1 MDQATSASPA
11 MTFSV
16 LTSTAPVLAPRVGRL
31 AIPGR
36 KTLATPHHVPL
47 TSRGTVPHVAHD
59 VMRDHTE
66 INSLYA
72 GLEDSHASPGIYSVI
87 AKKDA
92 PVYKTPVAN
101 HESPLK
107 KFICVADDMPLILG
121 PRRFPPIPCPPANTS
136 TSIALLTSVGFT
148 QLSAAEYVKSIQKL
162 KPDIA
167 IGMVDLANKQPGSK
181 RRAKMVDRTHAW
193 TQEALEQLYGNG
205 ATEENKS
212 KSAFFAPVLPL
223 DNAQQSLY
231 LDDLESEFRWDISGL
246 ALYQSAS
253 LGFVPESLADLPRLL
268 FSEPET
274 PHTILR
280 DVSLGADLLTT
291 PLLGASSDGGI
302 AMQFAFPAPAALQ
315 EGKSEP
321 QPLGIDLWLGDH
333 ATDTSPLGEGCECY
347 TCKNYHRAYIHHL
360 LVAKEMTAWA
370 LLQVHN
376 FHVMDNFFAGV
387 RESIQRGS
395 FEQDVATFAR
405 VYASSMPESKG
416 TGPRL
421 RGYQLPANGPNQ
433 PRRMPKIWGQLDD
446 AIQKYAE
453 SQSEV
458 ATPDTDASGL
468 EEHGF
473 AEKL

>member
-16 LTSTAPVLAPRVGRL
+16 LASTAPVLAPRVGKL
-31 AIPGR
+31 TIPGR
-36 KTLATPHHVPL
+36 KTIATPHHVPL

-72 GLEDSHASPGIYSVI
+72 GLEDFI
-87 AKKDA
+87 AKKK
-92 PVYKTPVAN
+92 PPIYKTPAAD

-107 KFICVADDMPLILG
+107 KFICVAEDMPLILG

-136 TSIALLTSVGFT
+136 ASIALLTSVGFT
-148 QLSAAEYVKSIQKL
+148 QLSAHDYVKAVQKL
-162 KPDIA
+162 RPDIA
-167 IGMVDLANKQPGSK
+167 VGMVDLANKQPGSK
-181 RRAKMVDRTHAW
+181 RRGKMVDRTHAW
-193 TQEALEQLYGNG
+193 TQDALEQLYGD
-205 ATEENKS
+205 AVAEKDKS
-212 KSAFFAPVLPL
+212 KSAYFAPVLPL

-231 LDDLESEFRWDISGL
+231 LEDLESEFRWDISGL

-253 LGFVPESLADLPRLL
+253 LGFVPESLANLPRLL

-274 PHTILR
+274 PQAILR
-280 DVSLGADLLTT
+280 DISLGADLLTT

-302 AMQFAFPAPAALQ
+302 AMGFVFPAPAPVP
-315 EGKSEP
+315 EGKSERL
-321 QPLGIDLWLGDH
+321 PLGIDLWTGDH
-333 ATDTSPLGEGCECY
+333 TTDTSPLGEGCECY

-360 LVAKEMTAWA
+360 LLAKEMTAWA

-376 FHVMDNFFAGV
+376 FHVMDTFFAGV

-395 FEQDVATFAR
+395 FEQDIQTFSR
-405 VYASSMPESKG
+405 VYASSMPESSG
-416 TGPRL
+416 EGPRL

-433 PRRMPKIWGQLDD
+433 PRRMPKVYGVLDD

-453 SQSEV
+453 AQSEI
-458 ATPDTDASGL
+458 ATPDTGASGL

>member
-1 MDQATSASPA
+1 M
-11 MTFSV
+11 
-16 LTSTAPVLAPRVGRL
+16 
-31 AIPGR
+31 
-36 KTLATPHHVPL
+36 
-47 TSRGTVPHVAHD
+47 
-59 VMRDHTE
+59 
-66 INSLYA
+66 
-72 GLEDSHASPGIYSVI
+72 
-87 AKKDA
+87 
-92 PVYKTPVAN
+92 
-101 HESPLK
+101 
-107 KFICVADDMPLILG
+107 ILG

-136 TSIALLTSVGFT
+136 TSIALLTSIGFT
-148 QLSAAEYVKSIQKL
+148 QLSAHDYVKAVQKL
-162 KPDIA
+162 RPDIA

-193 TQEALEQLYGNG
+193 TSDALEQLYGD
-205 ATEENKS
+205 AVAEKDKS
-212 KSAFFAPVLPL
+212 KSAYFAPILPL

-253 LGFVPESLADLPRLL
+253 LGFVPESLAHLPRLL

-291 PLLGASSDGGI
+291 PLLGVSSDGGI
-302 AMQFAFPAPAALQ
+302 AIEFAFPAPAALQ

-321 QPLGIDLWLGDH
+321 RPLGVDLWTGDH

-376 FHVMDNFFAGV
+376 FHVMDTFFAGV

-395 FEQDVATFAR
+395 FEQDVQTFAR
-405 VYASSMPESKG
+405 VYASSMPESG
-416 TGPRL
+416 GEGPRYVNPDCVLFCLDRLTIFPDYVDTNSRPTGLTNPAACPRHGAFLTMLYRNSPRPSL
-421 RGYQLPANGPNQ
+421 RSLPRTPTRADSRNTVL
-433 PRRMPKIWGQLDD
+433 PRSCDQAR
-446 AIQKYAE
+446 
-453 SQSEV
+453 SSEDRLWQTL
-458 ATPDTDASGL
+458 A
-468 EEHGF
+468 
-473 AEKL
+473 